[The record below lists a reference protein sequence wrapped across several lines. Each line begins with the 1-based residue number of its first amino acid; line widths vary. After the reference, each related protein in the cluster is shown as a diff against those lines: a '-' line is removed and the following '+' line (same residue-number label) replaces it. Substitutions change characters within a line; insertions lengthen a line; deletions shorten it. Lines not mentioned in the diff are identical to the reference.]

1 MADEFYLQD
10 FDYFKG
16 AKVLHYLEFVEPHSV
31 QDEYFVKHDIHA
43 LTICD
48 YDGEETMLFYLDD
61 DLEIVLEFEFMIAK
75 QAKEKA
81 AEDFQGIDL
90 NWKNKK

>member
-1 MADEFYLQD
+1 MADQLYLED

-16 AKVLHYLEFVEPHSV
+16 AKVLHYFEFLEPQKVK
-31 QDEYFVKHDIHA
+31 DEYFVEHDVHA

-48 YDGEETMLFYLDD
+48 YDGEETMLFYFDD
-61 DLEIVLEFEFMIAK
+61 DLEVIMEFEFMIPS

-81 AEDFQGIDL
+81 AEDFHGIDIQ
-90 NWKNKK
+90 WKNK

>member
-1 MADEFYLQD
+1 MADEFYLED
-10 FDYFKG
+10 IDYFKG
-16 AKVLHYLEFVEPHSV
+16 ARVLHYFEFTEPHFVE
-31 QDEYFVKHDIHA
+31 DDYFVKKEIHA

-61 DLEIVLEFEFMIAK
+61 DLEIALEFEFMIPK

-90 NWKNKK
+90 QWKNK